1 MEQRHHTLIEASDG
15 RDVNL
20 MGYFH
25 ASVRNTFAGPHPFVE
40 PNVIVEE
47 LTQPT
52 PPPERWWQAM
62 WRILNTDI
70 FELWRTYGPK
80 GSRPS

>member
-15 RDVNL
+15 VDVNL

-25 ASVRNTFAGPHPFVE
+25 ASVRHTPAGAPKVAEPIVVAVE
-40 PNVIVEE
+40 VPA
-47 LTQPT
+47 PT
-52 PPPERWWQAM
+52 RPVERWWQAA

-70 FELWRTYGPK
+70 FELWRRYVSK
-80 GSRPS
+80 SSR